1 MSSPTTVFEENRKAP
16 KIKNNIIFFISN
28 GYETKLHFFIEKI
41 TVRRYIFDR
50 ILQITDF
57 YIKSSNKLMLI
68 NVCYLTD

>member
-1 MSSPTTVFEENRKAP
+1 MSPPTTAFEENRKAP
-16 KIKNNIIFFISN
+16 KIKNNISN